1 MGMADDL
8 RGVLNPDGSYTVSGK
23 NYLQPITFS
32 PEQVQALVQP
42 KIDYANTIY
51 DQKVAALEKVRN
63 RSAQDIQDD
72 FDRVG
77 LTQEQAIANAMQQV
91 EASRGNIGEAENFA
105 ARDLD
110 GRGQGIS
117 WNLIEKYG
125 LNDQVNKARGQYLDS
140 QKSSS
145 FGRFAKVAGP
155 LAALAGGLVLAP
167 ALLGGGGAAAAGGA
181 TSAGTISGAGISEGL
196 LAAKAGLG
204 AGAGYSATLGS
215 AAAGGLG
222 ATLGNFASKQA
233 LSGAVRGGISGY
245 ASGGDLSSALKGAG
259 LGAAAGGFGE
269 GLGQAAQLQGAGLE
283 AFKGGLTGSSGA
295 LANGDMRGAALG
307 GAAGAGMGY
316 YQGGGFGQQAGTALD
331 KASGIAGAQG
341 PTQGTGLAGAVTRT
355 TNPITNSLSNFTGG
369 GGSSF
374 TGGNMNN
381 LGQALKLGGSIYG
394 DYTNRQTNKDIER
407 RLLDANSQAAQ
418 QMQPYQQAGLSAQQQ
433 LSQALAAGFNPSDL
447 QNDPGYQFQL
457 EQGERA
463 LGRGMSA
470 QGMTQSGAALKALQ
484 EHGQGVASTRY
495 NDAYNQWLQQNKQ
508 LQNVANTG
516 MGAAGGLAE
525 LQYNS
530 GQVQADRL
538 NKNRDSRSEL
548 IAALTGM
555 FA

>member
-1 MGMADDL
+1 MGLADQL
-8 RGVLNPDGSYTVSGK
+8 RMSVDGDYITISGENYLAPTQLPRALLDEQIARYERAGQSGASDFQKILDDYAQGKNTKLVELLGGVSGVTQQRD
-23 NYLQPITFS
+23 L
-32 PEQVQALVQP
+32 
-42 KIDYANTIY
+42 
-51 DQKVAALEKVRN
+51 AAGQSVKLDPYNLDERYQN
-63 RSAQDIQDD
+63 
-72 FDRVG
+72 
-77 LTQEQAIANAMQQV
+77 EIANQILTSQGMMGDV
-91 EASRGNIGEAENFA
+91 HS
-105 ARDLD
+105 ARD
-110 GRGQGIS
+110 
-117 WNLIEKYG
+117 EY
-125 LNDQVNKARGQYLDS
+125 VNS
-140 QKSSS
+140 QKSEA
-145 FGRFAKVAGP
+145 FGGFMKWAP
-155 LAALAGGLVLAP
+155 LALAGFGGALALAAP
-167 ALLGGGGAAAAGGA
+167 AAAGGAAAGGAA
-181 TSAGTISGAGISEGL
+181 TSAGTISGAGGLSNAL
-196 LAAKAGLG
+196 LAAPSGLG

-233 LSGAVRGGISGY
+233 LSGAVKGGISGY

-259 LGAAAGGFGE
+259 LG
-269 GLGQAAQLQGAGLE
+269 
-283 AFKGGLTGSSGA
+283 GLTGGYGNALGTAAELGEAGRSALTSGLVGA
-295 LANGDMRGAALG
+295 SGSLANGDIRGAALG

-316 YQGGGFGQQAGTALD
+316 YQGGGFGNTAGTALD

-407 RLLDANSQAAQ
+407 RLLDANSQAAE
-418 QMQPYQQAGLSAQQQ
+418 QMQPYQQAGLSAQNQ

-495 NDAYNQWLQQNKQ
+495 NDAYNQWLQQNQQ
-508 LQNVANTG
+508 LQGVANTG

-530 GQVQADRL
+530 GQAQADRL

-548 IAALTGM
+548 IASLTGM